1 MKLPP
6 TFMGYDGKTELE
18 RIENESPSKKNIADK
33 VNPIIPISG
42 DLSFVTDENFYNEIC
57 KYIKKEL
64 PKLNNVLKFND
75 SVMKQ
80 SNSYLA
86 VAVDMY
92 LKSINSEYRIATQ
105 LDLEQN
111 LNFTKD
117 TYNDSGLALRN
128 LTGTNKEQAKYIF
141 DQLKKRNVSESNF
154 PLWINLRDLVLDNNL
169 NFNLTEESFYKTA
182 ECLNWE
188 SGTSFSKVNSF
199 GVPKEKDKSSSRQIW
214 TNKDYALSRCYL
226 DRYSYLGSGDSIL
239 SISSDG
245 GRVVLAKPRS
255 G

>member
-1 MKLPP
+1 MRLPT

-18 RIENESPSKKNIADK
+18 RIESESPAKKNIVNK
-33 VNPIIPISG
+33 VNPVVPITG
-42 DLSFVTDENFYNEIC
+42 DLSFVTDKNFYNEIC
-57 KYIKKEL
+57 KYIKKEF
-64 PKLNNVLKFND
+64 PKLNNVLEFND

-80 SNSYLA
+80 SNPYLA

-141 DQLKKRNVSESNF
+141 DQLKKKNITEKDF
-154 PLWINLRDLVLDNNL
+154 PIWLNLRGLVLDKNL

-188 SGTSFSKVNSF
+188 NGASFSKINEF
-199 GVPKEKDKSSSRQIW
+199 GLPKEEDKSSSRQIW

-226 DRYSYLGSGDSIL
+226 SRGSDLYSSSSNL
-239 SISSDG
+239 SNSDG
-245 GRVVLAKPRS
+245 DGRVVLAKPRS